1 MVLTSTPSISVES
14 PVLKVKFLNVVFFP
28 GQSVLQSVGLH
39 LLQDSDG
46 HVMDLAATIVEVVA
60 SGLVHLLGPNIA
72 QMIGKTIP

>member
-1 MVLTSTPSISVES
+1 MVSSPSISVES
-14 PVLKVKFLNVVFFP
+14 PVLKVKLLNVVFFP
-28 GQSVLQSVGLH
+28 GQSVGQSVGLH

>member
-1 MVLTSTPSISVES
+1 MAQCSV
-14 PVLKVKFLNVVFFP
+14 
-28 GQSVLQSVGLH
+28 VGLH

-72 QMIGKTIP
+72 QVV